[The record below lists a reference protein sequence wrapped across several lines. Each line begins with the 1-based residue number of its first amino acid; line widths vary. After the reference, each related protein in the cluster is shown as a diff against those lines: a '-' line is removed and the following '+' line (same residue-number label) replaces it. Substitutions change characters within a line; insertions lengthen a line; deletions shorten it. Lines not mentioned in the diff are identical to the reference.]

1 MGKTTC
7 TFLAGNVLASGLRL
21 RVLAMDANRDFG
33 TLASLAPD
41 RLRPGTSMTD
51 LLADVDAVH
60 AATQLRGYVS
70 ALPSGLD
77 VLAAPDDP
85 VAMAALTPD
94 AIGQLLAWLGQFY
107 DVILLDLGTGII
119 DPLAQ
124 FGLQRA
130 DQAVVV
136 TSPDFVTTEK
146 VIGALDHLRAA
157 PTVSRDA
164 GLTLVVNQVTGREA
178 GALTSILDGLRAAGA
193 RDQVVLPRD
202 EQLRGMLD
210 SATFN
215 LDALARPTRMAV
227 RALGLAVARKF
238 V

>member
-1 MGKTTC
+1 
-7 TFLAGNVLASGLRL
+7 
-21 RVLAMDANRDFG
+21 
-33 TLASLAPD
+33 
-41 RLRPGTSMTD
+41 
-51 LLADVDAVH
+51 
-60 AATQLRGYVS
+60 
-70 ALPSGLD
+70 
-77 VLAAPDDP
+77 
-85 VAMAALTPD
+85 
-94 AIGQLLAWLGQFY
+94 
-107 DVILLDLGTGII
+107 
-119 DPLAQ
+119 
-124 FGLQRA
+124 
-130 DQAVVV
+130 
-136 TSPDFVTTEK
+136 
-146 VIGALDHLRAA
+146 
-157 PTVSRDA
+157 VSRDA